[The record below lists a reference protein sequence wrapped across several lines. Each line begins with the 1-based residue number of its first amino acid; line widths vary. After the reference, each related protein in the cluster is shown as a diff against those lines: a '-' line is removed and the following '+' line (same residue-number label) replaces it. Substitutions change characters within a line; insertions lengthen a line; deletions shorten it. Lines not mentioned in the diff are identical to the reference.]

1 MGHPSLSSITMDQRL
16 VLVTLLIKLGV
27 AAAVSSVLA
36 RSRRFRVLLFREMR
50 PLSENLEMIAFIG
63 VPYALG
69 VIVRHSVKNFIA
81 ADLSFESAILM
92 GVITG
97 RVGGMA
103 GGLLVSLPQL
113 ALHDWTN
120 LPINVLAG
128 LLAGWMRRLAT
139 DKEAIWSFSP
149 LFDLSIYR
157 WIRRTIAKSFIDW
170 QTSFFVLI
178 LSLEFLLQQAKQMFP
193 MHTFALVASNWA
205 VMIAI
210 YLGTV
215 MCVAIALKV
224 LNNTRIEMK
233 LEEQQRL
240 LLQARMDA
248 LQSQINPHFLFN
260 TLNSVSSLVRFDPD
274 TARVM
279 IVKLSNILRR
289 LLGRGDNFV
298 HLREEF
304 AFIDDYLDI
313 EVVRFGRDKLKV
325 VKEQEADSLEAIVP
339 SMILQPLVENSI
351 KHGLS
356 PKVDGGSIY
365 LRSRVVD
372 GKLVIE
378 IEDDGVG
385 MGQSSS
391 DAGSTGIGLANVQ
404 ERLNVLYGDTASM
417 EMDSKGGTGTTVR
430 LVLPMPQSDDDS
442 MPYEFRSSTSR

>member
-1 MGHPSLSSITMDQRL
+1 MDQRL

-36 RSRRFRVLLFREMR
+36 RSRRFRVLLFHEMR
-50 PLSENLEMIAFIG
+50 PLSESLEMVAFIG

-92 GVITG
+92 GIITG

-103 GGLLVSLPQL
+103 GGLLVSLPQV

-120 LPINVLAG
+120 LPVNVLAG
-128 LLAGWMRRLAT
+128 LLAGWMRHLAT

-178 LSLEFLLQQAKQMFP
+178 LSLEFLLQQAKAMFP
-193 MHTFALVASNWA
+193 LHTFALVGSNWA
-205 VMIAI
+205 VLVAI

-325 VKEQEADSLEAIVP
+325 VKEQEAESLEAIVP

-365 LRSRVVD
+365 LRSRIVD
-372 GKLVIE
+372 AKLVIE
-378 IEDDGVG
+378 VEDDGVG
-385 MGQSSS
+385 MGGASG
-391 DAGSTGIGLANVQ
+391 DGGGSTGIGLANVQ
-404 ERLNVLYGDTASM
+404 ERLKVLYGDTASM
-417 EMDSKGGTGTTVR
+417 EMESRSGTGTTVR
-430 LVLPMPQSDDDS
+430 IVLPMPDS
-442 MPYEFRSSTSR
+442 ENDNLPYEFRSSISR

>member
-1 MGHPSLSSITMDQRL
+1 M
-16 VLVTLLIKLGV
+16 LIKLGV

-36 RSRRFRVLLFREMR
+36 RSRRFRVLLFHEMR
-50 PLSENLEMIAFIG
+50 PLSENLEMVAFIG

-69 VIVRHSVKNFIA
+69 VIVRHSVKNFLA
-81 ADLSFESAILM
+81 ADLAFESAILM

-120 LPINVLAG
+120 LPLNVLAG

-170 QTSFFVLI
+170 QTSFFVLL
-178 LSLEFLLQQAKQMFP
+178 LSLEFLLQQAKRMFP
-193 MHTFALVASNWA
+193 THTFALVASNWA
-205 VMIAI
+205 VLLAI

-313 EVVRFGRDKLKV
+313 EVVRFGKDKLKV

-365 LRSRVVD
+365 LRSRIVD
-372 GKLVIE
+372 GRLVIE
-378 IEDDGVG
+378 VEDDGVG
-385 MGQSSS
+385 IAGASG
-391 DAGSTGIGLANVQ
+391 DGGSTGIGIANVQ
-404 ERLNVLYGDTASM
+404 ERLHVLYGDTASM
-417 EMDSKGGTGTTVR
+417 EIESKPGLGTTVR
-430 LVLPMPQSDDDS
+430 IVLPMPEAEDEGL
-442 MPYEFRSSTSR
+442 PYEFRSSTSR

>member
-1 MGHPSLSSITMDQRL
+1 MDQRL
-16 VLVTLLIKLGV
+16 VLITLLVRLGV

-36 RSRRFRVLLFREMR
+36 RSRRFRVLLFHEDRT
-50 PLSENLEMIAFIG
+50 LSENIEMVIFIG

-69 VIVRHSVKNFIA
+69 VIVRHTVKNFLA
-81 ADLSFESAILM
+81 ADLAFESAILM

-97 RVGGMA
+97 RVGGMV
-103 GGLLVSLPQL
+103 GGLFVSLPQL

-128 LLAGWMRRLAT
+128 LLAGWMRHLAT
-139 DKEAIWSFSP
+139 DREAIWSFSP

-178 LSLEFLLQQAKQMFP
+178 LGLEFVLQQTRQLFP
-193 MHTFALVASNWA
+193 RHTFALESTNWA
-205 VMIAI
+205 VEGAI
-210 YLGTV
+210 YVGTV

-233 LEEQQRL
+233 LEEQERL
-240 LLQARMDA
+240 LLQARMEA

-260 TLNSVSSLVRFDPD
+260 TLNSVSSLVRFDPN
-274 TARVM
+274 TARLM

-289 LLGRGDNFV
+289 LLRKGDNFV
-298 HLREEF
+298 QLREEF
-304 AFIDDYLDI
+304 DFIDDYLDI
-313 EVVRFGRDKLKV
+313 EVVRFGKEKLRV
-325 VKEQEADSLEAIVP
+325 VKELEPESLDAIVP

-356 PKVDGGSIY
+356 RKVEGGSIY
-365 LRSRVVD
+365 LRSRTRD

-378 IEDDGVG
+378 VEDDGVG
-385 MGQSSS
+385 V
-391 DAGSTGIGLANVQ
+391 DAAASREKGTGIGLANVQ
-404 ERLNVLYGDTASM
+404 ERLKVLYGRAARVEM
-417 EMDSKGGTGTTVR
+417 ESNVNTGTTVR
-430 LVLPMPQSDDDS
+430 IIVPSPLGDDNNL
-442 MPYEFRSSTSR
+442 PYELRSNTSR